1 MRMMIKKLNLLVN
14 IKTNKYY
21 FEIIDNIE
29 DIGYFTLNDKN
40 IIQKT
45 FINNNDILDFIV
57 TKEVKS
63 SNINKLVKFKVTNKE
78 ERHI

>member
-1 MRMMIKKLNLLVN
+1 M
-14 IKTNKYY
+14 
-21 FEIIDNIE
+21 
-29 DIGYFTLNDKN
+29 NDKN

-63 SNINKLVKFKVTNKE
+63 SNINKLVKFKVTIE
-78 ERHI
+78 EKRHIQKLVIYNLFL